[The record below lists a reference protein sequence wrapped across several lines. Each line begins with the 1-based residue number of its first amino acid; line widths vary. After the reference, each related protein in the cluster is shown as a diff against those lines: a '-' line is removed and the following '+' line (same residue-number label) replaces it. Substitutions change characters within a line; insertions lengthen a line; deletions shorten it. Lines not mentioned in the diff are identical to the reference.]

1 MLGSTTGGR
10 TVLEGCGST
19 GKEAM
24 QTLGK
29 IMAEGPSDLR
39 VRVLHSLVLFFSLTE
54 SSEEALGL
62 KSVEWF
68 HLLHGSP
75 LSVVMATAKQPFA
88 DLRTSG
94 LKFILTI
101 APHEWGQR
109 ELNSFPGFLEYLLD
123 RRTES
128 DKAGKELKYDIVHC
142 LVVSGTAETVF
153 GSVNYLQ
160 LRKYDREGPF
170 FFTGE
175 QAIALEGS
183 V

>member
-1 MLGSTTGGR
+1 MLGSTPGGR

-24 QTLGK
+24 RTLGK

-39 VRVLHSLVLFFSLTE
+39 VRVLHSLVLFFSLPE
-54 SSEEALGL
+54 SSEEALGM
-62 KSVEWF
+62 KSGDWF
-68 HLLHGSP
+68 HLLHGNP
-75 LSVVMATAKQPFA
+75 LSVVMSTAKQPFA

-94 LKFILTI
+94 LKFLLAIS
-101 APHEWGQR
+101 PHEWGQQ
-109 ELNSFPGFLEYLLD
+109 EFNSFPGFLEYLLD
-123 RRTES
+123 RRTEP

-142 LVVSGTAETVF
+142 LVSSGTAEAVF
-153 GSVNYLQ
+153 GSVSYLQ

-183 V
+183 T